1 MSIKVNLCYEQN
13 VTHLDS
19 VKQLMVLFKKDI
31 CETFEN
37 TVLPCGTLLYT
48 PSGRNGWR
56 SIQKIT
62 SLNGCSREFYEWHCQ
77 QTPNNSVCIS
87 VDWLGKDFLK
97 KKSTTCTPKEG
108 YLSKK
113 IDELKKKNTHNFS
126 RMIHCRKIHLLIP
139 IQQTLCTSVNAKY
152 SLSFWEF
159 SSEKKIIASVLV
171 GCPF

>member
-62 SLNGCSREFYEWHCQ
+62 SLNGRSREFYEWHCQ

-113 IDELKKKNTHNFS
+113 IDELKKKKIPTISPGWYIVERFTYSFPFS
-126 RMIHCRKIHLLIP
+126 KHCAHLWMPSTLWAFENSAVRKR
-139 IQQTLCTSVNAKY
+139 
-152 SLSFWEF
+152 
-159 SSEKKIIASVLV
+159 
-171 GCPF
+171 